1 MKLWR
6 SPGFILLPLLFLSFF
21 MAACSSTAAG
31 PSTDSDQAG
40 EIVKDKDL
48 CAQSLDFEIFQ
59 LEPAGRVAT
68 LGEDFEFGTLG
79 RQGALELASELFS
92 LEDSFCAIEI
102 PEDLTEALD
111 EIDRLFESGQDA
123 LADEKLNELLADV
136 EREAFSS
143 QSSMKIAVQRLQQ
156 GGERARKTVRSYLT
170 IAARAQYWGN
180 DDRADEA
187 IASATETYEA
197 WASEAIDTADI
208 KEALTIA
215 AEAQLLGLFELGD
228 EAISRATDLAE
239 AAMVQALET
248 FDPCLS
254 SVPEA
259 RSLLRA
265 VALAQLLG
273 VDTAEYDFMS
283 EINEWKDI
291 RLRRKRGE
299 AVPECDSWQVN
310 LNLEMVWESG
320 WHTISWEGFF
330 IVQDN
335 DDLDGQGTGRL
346 ATHVE
351 TTCINLLSGEEFIS
365 TTDVT
370 GTFNFEIQGK
380 QETRGNANVF
390 KFQFPA
396 EVTFSGEDTCNPF
409 DETTYLPK
417 YVIEEI
423 HSSGGVE
430 GYDMTTDQ
438 IYLVVPAVDGA
449 TQVYETVIGPVTLT
463 LKEPE
468 LAE

>member
-430 GYDMTTDQ
+430 GYDMATDQ

>member
-6 SPGFILLPLLFLSFF
+6 SPGLTLFLLLFLSILI
-21 MAACSSTAAG
+21 AACTATAAG
-31 PSTDSDQAG
+31 PSTDSTQAG
-40 EIVKDKDL
+40 EIVEDKDL
-48 CAQSLDFEIFQ
+48 CAQSLDLEIFQ

-68 LGEDFEFGTLG
+68 LGDDFELDTLG
-79 RQGALELASELFS
+79 RPGALDLASELFS

-102 PEDLTEALD
+102 SGELAEALD

-123 LADEKLNELLADV
+123 LADAKLNELLAGV
-136 EREAFSS
+136 EREGFSS
-143 QSSMKIAVQRLQQ
+143 QSSMKMAFQRLQQ

-187 IASATETYEA
+187 ISSATETYEA

-215 AEAQLLGLFELGD
+215 AEAQLLGLLELGD
-228 EAISRATDLAE
+228 DAISRATDLAE
-239 AAMVQALET
+239 ASMAQALET

-254 SVPEA
+254 SVLEA

-291 RLRRKRGE
+291 RIRRMRGE

-310 LNLEMVWESG
+310 LDLETVWESG
-320 WHTISWEGFF
+320 RHTISWEGFF
-330 IVQDN
+330 VVQDN
-335 DDLDGQGTGRL
+335 DKLDGQGTGKL

-351 TTCINLLSGEEFIS
+351 TVCINLLSGEEFMS

-380 QETRGNANVF
+380 QEPRGNANFF

-396 EVTFSGEDTCNPF
+396 QVTFSGEDTCNPF
-409 DETTYLPK
+409 DKTTYLPK
-417 YVIEEI
+417 FVIEEI
-423 HSSGGVE
+423 HGSGGVE
-430 GYDMTTDQ
+430 GYDMVTDQ

-449 TQVYETVIGPVTLT
+449 TQVYETIIGPVTLT
-463 LKEPE
+463 LKEPGT
-468 LAE
+468 AE

>member
-228 EAISRATDLAE
+228 EAMSRATDLAE
-239 AAMVQALET
+239 AAMAQALET

-254 SVPEA
+254 SVSEA

-430 GYDMTTDQ
+430 GYDMATDQ

-449 TQVYETVIGPVTLT
+449 TQVYDTVIGPATLT

>member
-40 EIVKDKDL
+40 EIVKVKDL

-320 WHTISWEGFF
+320 WHMISWEGFF

>member
-6 SPGFILLPLLFLSFF
+6 SHGLTLFPLLFLSIFI
-21 MAACSSTAAG
+21 AACSAPPIG
-31 PSTDSDQAG
+31 LSTDSDPEGA
-40 EIVKDKDL
+40 VVADKDL

-68 LGEDFEFGTLG
+68 LGEEFQLGTLG
-79 RQGALELASELFS
+79 RQGALDLASELFS
-92 LEDSFCAIEI
+92 LEGSFCAFEI
-102 PEDLTEALD
+102 PEELAEALD
-111 EIDRLFESGQDA
+111 DIENLFDSGQNA
-123 LADEKLNELLADV
+123 LANDKLDELLADV
-136 EREAFSS
+136 EREAFSTH
-143 QSSMKIAVQRLQQ
+143 SSMKIAVLRLQQ
-156 GGERARKTVRSYLT
+156 GGERARNIVRSYLT
-170 IAARAQYWGN
+170 IAARAQWWGN

-187 IASATETYEA
+187 ISSATETYEA

-215 AEAQLLGLFELGD
+215 AEAQLLGLLDLGD
-228 EAISRATDLAE
+228 EAIAQATDLAE
-239 AAMVQALET
+239 AALVQALKT
-248 FDPCLS
+248 FEPCLA

-259 RSLLRA
+259 RSLLRT

-273 VDTAEYDFMS
+273 IEAFEYDYLS

-291 RLRRKRGE
+291 RLRRMRGE

-310 LNLEMVWESG
+310 LDLEMVWESG
-320 WHTISWEGFF
+320 RHTISWEGFF
-330 IVQDN
+330 VVQDN
-335 DDLDGQGTGRL
+335 DKLDGQGTGRL

-351 TTCINLLSGEEFIS
+351 TVCINLLSGEEFMS

-380 QETRGNANVF
+380 QEPHGNANVF

-396 EVTFSGEDTCNPF
+396 EVTFSGTDTCNPF
-409 DETTYLPK
+409 DKTTYLPK

-423 HSSGGVE
+423 HGSGGVE
-430 GYDMTTDQ
+430 GYDMVTDQ

-449 TQVYETVIGPVTLT
+449 TQVYETIIGPVTLT
-463 LKEPE
+463 LKGPE

>member
-1 MKLWR
+1 MKFVP
-6 SPGFILLPLLFLSFF
+6 SPRLPFLPILFLSFF
-21 MAACSSTAAG
+21 MAACSATAAG

-40 EIVKDKDL
+40 EIDKYKDL
-48 CAQSLDFEIFQ
+48 CTQSLDFEIFE

-68 LGEDFEFGTLG
+68 LGEEFQLGTLG
-79 RQGALELASELFS
+79 RQGALEIASEVFS
-92 LEDSFCAIEI
+92 LEDSFCAFEI
-102 PEDLTEALD
+102 PEDLAEALD
-111 EIDRLFESGQDA
+111 EIDRLFESSQDS
-123 LADEKLNELLADV
+123 LADEKLNELLVEV

-170 IAARAQYWGN
+170 IAARAQWWGN

-187 IASATETYEA
+187 IASATDTYEA
-197 WASEAIDTADI
+197 WASDAIDTADI

-215 AEAQLLGLFELGD
+215 AEAQILGLLELGD
-228 EAISRATDLAE
+228 EAIARATDLAE
-239 AAMVQALET
+239 AALVQALET
-248 FDPCLS
+248 FEPCLA

-259 RSLLRA
+259 RSLLRT

-273 VDTAEYDFMS
+273 IEAFEYDYLS

-291 RLRRKRGE
+291 RLRRMRGE

-320 WHTISWEGFF
+320 KHTISWEGFF

-335 DDLDGQGTGRL
+335 DELDGQGTGRL
-346 ATHVE
+346 TTHVE
-351 TTCINLLSGEEFIS
+351 TICINLLSGEEFMS

-380 QETRGNANVF
+380 QETRGNTDVF

-396 EVTFSGEDTCNPF
+396 QVTISGEDTCNPF
-409 DETTYLPK
+409 DNTTYLPK
-417 YVIEEI
+417 FVIEEI
-423 HSSGGVE
+423 HGSGGVE
-430 GYDMTTDQ
+430 GYDIVTDQ
-438 IYLVVPAVDGA
+438 IYLVVPAMDGA
-449 TQVYETVIGPVTLT
+449 TQVYETIIGPVTLT
-463 LKEPE
+463 LKELGP
-468 LAE
+468 AE